1 MCRTKG
7 AKNYFDTKKLYYIS
21 DCIGYCE
28 REGVKVPESWRKNTL
43 LRRAREWGFEPDY
56 DNGIDGIGHKVKF
69 GGRKMTT
76 FSQRLVRV
84 IRTERKVKNE
94 DNTLPLEQMAKEA
107 AKAEKKPKPVEPI
120 AEPDINLDSLF
131 GYLIE
136 IQNAANKMVEAI
148 DKALGR

>member
-1 MCRTKG
+1 
-7 AKNYFDTKKLYYIS
+7 
-21 DCIGYCE
+21 
-28 REGVKVPESWRKNTL
+28 
-43 LRRAREWGFEPDY
+43 
-56 DNGIDGIGHKVKF
+56 
-69 GGRKMTT
+69 
-76 FSQRLVRV
+76 
-84 IRTERKVKNE
+84 
-94 DNTLPLEQMAKEA
+94 MAKEA